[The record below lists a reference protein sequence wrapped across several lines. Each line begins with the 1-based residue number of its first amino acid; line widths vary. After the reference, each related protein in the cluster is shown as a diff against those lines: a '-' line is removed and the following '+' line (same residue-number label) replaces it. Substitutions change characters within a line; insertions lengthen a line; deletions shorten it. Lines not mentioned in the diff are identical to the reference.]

1 MASPPPGQRT
11 EQPHLVSLVL
21 QSKKALQHGQQ
32 LCSKANSLS
41 NASAQCSVDVL
52 ALDAKVKWITEA
64 VLEQFKLAANV
75 AKSIKH
81 KRAQLDKQVKAW
93 DVVRSQ
99 RTEALDNILESL
111 GAQLVPPGFHQTSS
125 GSSLFGSQH
134 SIDGKNG
141 NAIFGAQQS
150 PSATVRDNLSDRH
163 GKNADRTKWKTLRD
177 FVDESAIENVLD
189 TLESDRT
196 RLDDIMASTYDYPET
211 LSAAISSIRESL
223 PSSNDVPSIE
233 DILNA
238 QQQPSELMARH
249 LSSLTSHYEQMADA
263 LKESEAGEIFGEED
277 LQDMNR
283 DTEELPSIMAEL
295 EEQALSIE
303 GAHQQLVTAK
313 TAAQER
319 LATQSTT
326 LDDLDELGD
335 IMSDMLQKQQDV
347 ENECQGLLDGL
358 QQQLLVVEDLHHRF
372 VQYQTSFKKLLV
384 EIGRRRQY
392 REAAE
397 KIVEG
402 MMSQLRAMT
411 EEERQVREDFNAEH
425 GQHIPEDIC
434 LCIENPPTRW
444 EVGPREGDVRESLPE
459 VESDLLAQAKEKL
472 AAVDVASAGAESV

>member
-1 MASPPPGQRT
+1 MASPPPGQQT

-41 NASAQCSVDVL
+41 NASAQCSLDVL
-52 ALDAKVKWITEA
+52 TLDAKVKWITEA
-64 VLEQFKLAANV
+64 VLEQLKLAANV
-75 AKSIKH
+75 AKSIEH

-93 DVVRSQ
+93 DVVRSK

-111 GAQLVPPGFHQTSS
+111 GAQLVPPGFHQSSS

-134 SIDGKNG
+134 SIDGRNG
-141 NAIFGAQQS
+141 NAMFSAQQS
-150 PSATVRDNLSDRH
+150 PSATVRDNPFDRH

-196 RLDDIMASTYDYPET
+196 RLDDIMASTYDYPEK

-223 PSSNDVPSIE
+223 PSSSNVPSIE

-263 LKESEAGEIFGEED
+263 LKESEAGEIFSEED

-295 EEQALSIE
+295 EEQALLIE
-303 GAHQQLVTAK
+303 DTHQQLVSAK

-319 LATQSTT
+319 LTTQSIT
-326 LDDLDELGD
+326 LDNLDELGE

-347 ENECQGLLDGL
+347 ENKCQELLDGL
-358 QQQLLVVEDLHHRF
+358 QERLLIVEDLHHRF
-372 VQYQTSFKKLLV
+372 IQYQTSFKKLLI

-392 REAAE
+392 KEAVE
-397 KIVEG
+397 KVVEG
-402 MMSQLRAMT
+402 MIMELRAMT

-425 GQHIPEDIC
+425 GRHIPEDIC

-444 EVGPREGDVRESLPE
+444 DVVPREGEVRESLPV

-472 AAVDVASAGAESV
+472 AVVDVSSAGTESV